1 MTRASIVKAC
11 NDGTVAILAAV
22 AAAMITTMMLVK
34 SIFTMILNLTMGT
47 KPAMAE
53 KGSQ

>member
-11 NDGTVAILAAV
+11 NDGTVAILAAI
-22 AAAMITTMMLVK
+22 AAAMITTMMLVD
-34 SIFTMILNLTMGT
+34 IQDDPQLDNGT